1 MAEFGG
7 VKPLVS
13 PSYKGSPAPEL
24 WPPYCRGRQRAQC
37 PSHRDVTRDKASRN
51 ARQRQ
56 PRYITSDC
64 LHPPSPSLLF
74 PSPCLTGPL
83 LTLYTIYNLSAP
95 KPFSLRRTCVFGSA
109 FILEPVPVQVD
120 VHDRATAHKV
130 IGGRWNRKCPDSF
143 RPRQRLGHIA
153 YTLPTEYPG
162 TLVLVTFPINSSDIL
177 QPPTVLHGVGQRAPT
192 RTTISQQGDTQFDH
206 RWITLSYV
214 RPH

>member
-13 PSYKGSPAPEL
+13 PSYKGSPAPEF

-37 PSHRDVTRDKASRN
+37 PSHRETRRAETQGNGSLVTYKR
-51 ARQRQ
+51 
-56 PRYITSDC
+56 
-64 LHPPSPSLLF
+64 LPPSPFPLPSF

-120 VHDRATAHKV
+120 VHDRATAHKL
-130 IGGRWNRKCPDSF
+130 IGGRWIRKCPDSF
-143 RPRQRLGHIA
+143 RPRQRLGHMV
-153 YTLPTEYPG
+153 PRYPRPCDLSHQFVG
-162 TLVLVTFPINSSDIL
+162 HLTATHR
-177 QPPTVLHGVGQRAPT
+177 PPRR
-192 RTTISQQGDTQFDH
+192 RTACPHPNHHLAAGDTQFNH

-214 RPH
+214 WPH